1 MTSLPCINRRTAAL
15 GVPIALAALGSGCAL
30 PPVAPAPQPAP
41 AAPGW
46 TGKPAFSIVDIQ
58 IHDGKAFGE
67 YIAGH
72 TASIAQ
78 AGGRFLAAGARGEAI
93 EGARQ
98 PRNMVIHQWPNAQA
112 FLAWYDGP
120 AYAPWKPRRMAAAT
134 ADVILVQGLIES
146 APSPTVSPGFSV
158 VDIEVRD
165 AAAFSRYVQGHMPSL
180 NAAGGQFLAA
190 GGRIEV
196 IEGQWRPRR
205 VVLHRWPSPQA
216 FRDWYASEAY
226 RPWKELRH
234 AVSSANVALVA
245 GLSNAQK
252 AERRMP

>member
-1 MTSLPCINRRTAAL
+1 MNQTLRLSRRAAAL
-15 GVPIALAALGSGCAL
+15 GMPVALASIASGCAV
-30 PPVAPAPQPAP
+30 PAAAPPAPPAP
-41 AAPGW
+41 AW

-67 YIAGH
+67 YVAGH
-72 TASIAQ
+72 TATIAQ
-78 AGGRFLAAGARGEAI
+78 AGGRFLVAGARGEAI
-93 EGARQ
+93 EGSRQ
-98 PRNMVIHQWPNAQA
+98 PRTMVIHQWPTAQA
-112 FLAWYDGP
+112 FLDWYHGP
-120 AYAPWKPRRMAAAT
+120 AYAPWKPKRMAAAT

-146 APSPTVSPGFSV
+146 APSPTVSPGFTV
-158 VDIEVRD
+158 VDIDVRD
-165 AAAFSRYVQGHMPSL
+165 GQTFGRYVQGHVPSL
-180 NAAGGQFLAA
+180 TAAGGQFLAA

-205 VVLHRWPSPQA
+205 VILHRWPSPQA

-234 AVSSANVALVA
+234 SVSSANVALVA
-245 GLSNAQK
+245 GLSDAQK